1 MSRRHLMRRSTTA
14 RISDGSDRVA
24 VSERPP
30 SWRRSTPHRLAG
42 ELMDDAP
49 DEAMDVRA
57 APEAIPHPAWCDL
70 RLCQPDA
77 TGTAG
82 RWHYAIGAAIA
93 LVLQEHAHLV
103 GEPGSPMLHVI
114 ADQHGEDEPT
124 YCLYSEVA
132 KASSRSGHRGMD
144 LALTRGEAERL

>member
-1 MSRRHLMRRSTTA
+1 MSRRHVMRRSTTA
-14 RISDGSDRVA
+14 RISDGSDGSDGGA

-57 APEAIPHPAWCDL
+57 APEAIPHPAWCDP
-70 RLCQPDA
+70 RLSQPDA

-93 LVLQEHAHLV
+93 LVQEHAHLV

-124 YCLYSEVA
+124 YCLYSGGGQG
-132 KASSRSGHRGMD
+132 KQ
-144 LALTRGEAERL
+144 